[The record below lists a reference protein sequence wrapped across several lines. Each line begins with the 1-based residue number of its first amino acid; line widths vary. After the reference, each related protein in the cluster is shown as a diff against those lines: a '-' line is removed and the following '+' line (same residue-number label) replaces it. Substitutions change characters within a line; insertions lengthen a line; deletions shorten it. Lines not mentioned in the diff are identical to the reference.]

1 MECSISLASRTRL
14 LPIVVTDKCKSYVNA
29 VVMALVMCLG
39 VLSASAQSVGLVLSG
54 GGAKGIAHIGVIK
67 ALEENNIPIDF
78 VTGTSMGSI
87 VGGLYA
93 CGYSPEEMMELI
105 QSKGFSYRST
115 GQIDDR
121 YVYYFSKPDASPAIF
136 NVNVSLGDSTKTT
149 TSILPT
155 SLINPLPMNFS
166 FMELFAPYTAQCG
179 GNFDNLFVPFRCVAS
194 DIYDKRKVVMSSGR
208 VGDAIRASMT
218 FPVAFKP
225 IKMGGKYMFDGGI
238 YDNFPVDVMNDDFSP
253 SFIIGVDVTAGNEE
267 VDEDNLIEQIEA
279 MVMQPQNDTVDA
291 RNGIKI
297 SLNLQKFGL
306 LDFPKA
312 QAIYQIGYN
321 RTIEMIDSIKSRIGR
336 RIDASM
342 VALRRQVFKCK
353 TPELR
358 FTDVKVEG
366 AERSQN
372 EYVQHMFVD
381 DSTDVIDS
389 EQAKVAYYR
398 AISSGK
404 IKDMLPKATYKPDDG
419 LFGLN
424 LDMTAKENLSIGA
437 GGYLTSSTNS
447 MLFLSANYKTLR
459 FNSFDFGLSGWVGQS
474 YYAGEVNAKVSLGTR
489 RPMELRLQG
498 VMMKDKYYESDIL
511 FYSDAMPS
519 FVLRYDNYVRL
530 KFAMALGRKHKFEA
544 AVGYGYLR
552 DKFYPTNT
560 VDFTKVYQDEAS
572 YRMGQVYAKVGANT
586 LNSLNYATQGYAYEV
601 TAMGVISNNRYMP
614 EGAYTA
620 YDDNCG
626 WGQLSFKGSRYWP
639 IGQHF
644 TLGLKGEVLASTK
657 KLLGNYTASI
667 VQAPSFAPTPATRN
681 YFNIAFRANSYA
693 AVGVLPIVRLSQYL
707 QLRSEV
713 YMFMP
718 FRRIEEYSDN
728 DYNHQPYYGSWFS
741 NPEFIAEMSVVYS
754 FPFASLSIYGNYLS
768 FPARNWNFGVSFG
781 IYLPAQKFL

>member
-1 MECSISLASRTRL
+1 MTDNHKSSI
-14 LPIVVTDKCKSYVNA
+14 NA
-29 VVMALVMCLG
+29 VVMALAMCLG
-39 VLSASAQSVGLVLSG
+39 VLTASAQSVGLVLSG

-67 ALEENNIPIDF
+67 ALEENDIPIDF

-93 CGYSPEEMMELI
+93 CGYSPEEMMALI
-105 QSKGFSYRST
+105 QSKGFSYWST

-155 SLINPLPMNFS
+155 SLINPLPMNFA

-194 DIYDKRKVVMSSGR
+194 DIYDKHKVVMSSGR

-297 SLNLQKFGL
+297 SLNLKKFGL
-306 LDFPKA
+306 LDFQKA
-312 QAIYQIGYN
+312 QAIYQIGYD

-336 RIDASM
+336 RIDAGT

-358 FTDVKVEG
+358 FTNVEVEG

-404 IKDMLPKATYKPDDG
+404 IKDLLPKATYKPDEG

-424 LDMTAKENLSIGA
+424 LGMTAKENLSIGA

-447 MLFLSANYKTLR
+447 MLFLSAN
-459 FNSFDFGLSGWVGQS
+459 
-474 YYAGEVNAKVSLGTR
+474 
-489 RPMELRLQG
+489 
-498 VMMKDKYYESDIL
+498 
-511 FYSDAMPS
+511 
-519 FVLRYDNYVRL
+519 
-530 KFAMALGRKHKFEA
+530 
-544 AVGYGYLR
+544 
-552 DKFYPTNT
+552 
-560 VDFTKVYQDEAS
+560 
-572 YRMGQVYAKVGANT
+572 
-586 LNSLNYATQGYAYEV
+586 
-601 TAMGVISNNRYMP
+601 
-614 EGAYTA
+614 
-620 YDDNCG
+620 
-626 WGQLSFKGSRYWP
+626 
-639 IGQHF
+639 
-644 TLGLKGEVLASTK
+644 
-657 KLLGNYTASI
+657 
-667 VQAPSFAPTPATRN
+667 
-681 YFNIAFRANSYA
+681 
-693 AVGVLPIVRLSQYL
+693 
-707 QLRSEV
+707 
-713 YMFMP
+713 
-718 FRRIEEYSDN
+718 
-728 DYNHQPYYGSWFS
+728 
-741 NPEFIAEMSVVYS
+741 
-754 FPFASLSIYGNYLS
+754 
-768 FPARNWNFGVSFG
+768 
-781 IYLPAQKFL
+781 

>member
-1 MECSISLASRTRL
+1 
-14 LPIVVTDKCKSYVNA
+14 
-29 VVMALVMCLG
+29 MALVMCLG

-105 QSKGFSYRST
+105 QSKGFSYWST

-155 SLINPLPMNFS
+155 SLINPLPMNFA

-404 IKDMLPKATYKPDDG
+404 IKDMLPKAT
-419 LFGLN
+419 
-424 LDMTAKENLSIGA
+424 
-437 GGYLTSSTNS
+437 
-447 MLFLSANYKTLR
+447 
-459 FNSFDFGLSGWVGQS
+459 
-474 YYAGEVNAKVSLGTR
+474 
-489 RPMELRLQG
+489 
-498 VMMKDKYYESDIL
+498 
-511 FYSDAMPS
+511 
-519 FVLRYDNYVRL
+519 
-530 KFAMALGRKHKFEA
+530 
-544 AVGYGYLR
+544 
-552 DKFYPTNT
+552 
-560 VDFTKVYQDEAS
+560 
-572 YRMGQVYAKVGANT
+572 
-586 LNSLNYATQGYAYEV
+586 
-601 TAMGVISNNRYMP
+601 
-614 EGAYTA
+614 
-620 YDDNCG
+620 
-626 WGQLSFKGSRYWP
+626 
-639 IGQHF
+639 
-644 TLGLKGEVLASTK
+644 
-657 KLLGNYTASI
+657 
-667 VQAPSFAPTPATRN
+667 
-681 YFNIAFRANSYA
+681 
-693 AVGVLPIVRLSQYL
+693 
-707 QLRSEV
+707 
-713 YMFMP
+713 
-718 FRRIEEYSDN
+718 
-728 DYNHQPYYGSWFS
+728 
-741 NPEFIAEMSVVYS
+741 
-754 FPFASLSIYGNYLS
+754 
-768 FPARNWNFGVSFG
+768 
-781 IYLPAQKFL
+781 

>member
-1 MECSISLASRTRL
+1 MASRTRL

-93 CGYSPEEMMELI
+93 CGYSPEEMMGLI
-105 QSKGFSYRST
+105 QSKGFSYWST

-155 SLINPLPMNFS
+155 SLINPLPMNFA
-166 FMELFAPYTAQCG
+166 FMELFAPYTAQCE

-225 IKMGGKYMFDGGI
+225 IKMDGKYMFDGGI
-238 YDNFPVDVMNDDFSP
+238 YDNFPVDVMKDDFSP

-404 IKDMLPKATYKPDDG
+404 IKDMLPKAAEWR
-419 LFGLN
+419 LLW
-424 LDMTAKENLSIGA
+424 DMITICL
-437 GGYLTSSTNS
+437 
-447 MLFLSANYKTLR
+447 
-459 FNSFDFGLSGWVGQS
+459 
-474 YYAGEVNAKVSLGTR
+474 
-489 RPMELRLQG
+489 
-498 VMMKDKYYESDIL
+498 
-511 FYSDAMPS
+511 
-519 FVLRYDNYVRL
+519 
-530 KFAMALGRKHKFEA
+530 
-544 AVGYGYLR
+544 
-552 DKFYPTNT
+552 
-560 VDFTKVYQDEAS
+560 
-572 YRMGQVYAKVGANT
+572 
-586 LNSLNYATQGYAYEV
+586 
-601 TAMGVISNNRYMP
+601 
-614 EGAYTA
+614 
-620 YDDNCG
+620 
-626 WGQLSFKGSRYWP
+626 
-639 IGQHF
+639 
-644 TLGLKGEVLASTK
+644 
-657 KLLGNYTASI
+657 
-667 VQAPSFAPTPATRN
+667 
-681 YFNIAFRANSYA
+681 
-693 AVGVLPIVRLSQYL
+693 
-707 QLRSEV
+707 
-713 YMFMP
+713 
-718 FRRIEEYSDN
+718 
-728 DYNHQPYYGSWFS
+728 
-741 NPEFIAEMSVVYS
+741 
-754 FPFASLSIYGNYLS
+754 
-768 FPARNWNFGVSFG
+768 
-781 IYLPAQKFL
+781 